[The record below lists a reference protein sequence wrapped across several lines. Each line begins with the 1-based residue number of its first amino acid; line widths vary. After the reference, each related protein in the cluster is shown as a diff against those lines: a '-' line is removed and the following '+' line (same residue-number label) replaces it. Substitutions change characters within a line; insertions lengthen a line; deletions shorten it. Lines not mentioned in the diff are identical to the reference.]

1 MATPVRKK
9 PEKPGDSR
17 PSTSH
22 QQTQSSEALSLDQPS
37 PPENSLDLLLADQ
50 DLLESSLSPKS
61 SDGEAAEMSGSQISD
76 EGTSPCSTE
85 ERSTEQPL
93 EPRKETPP
101 HRQQLARLPPTHE
114 GHQAPTRTQAQA
126 AQALFQ
132 DSNSTESEPL
142 PATPTSP
149 GLISTSPNPTTDL
162 RHRIRKTK
170 KNQPPPSS
178 PSPPPQS
185 DSLPSEDAPKPGDAV
200 TNQGVVS
207 SADTRATPWRIEV
220 MFSPAIPAG
229 TDHSLIVISL
239 QLMIEWLQPG
249 ASFTKI
255 DWVPRAR
262 GEIMHV
268 ELAAVDKDLFR
279 LLVPHP
285 TSLQPSK
292 FTMPAL
298 KSHQFLLRNLDL
310 VLSEQLARQSART
323 SETTQDL
330 TKVWIK
336 YDPQRQISHT
346 PASVVALLQPYC
358 TYVAEPEPL
367 PLQLSRGEELSGV
380 CSGTFKIE
388 VRFKDGPL
396 PKSLSDNHPNPTYYH
411 HDTVACWWLCCY
423 CHQGNTPCAPKYK
436 GSDTNQL
443 KWSCEVYKQLFPDS
457 KQPNPKALSMDQ
469 LINRHKR
476 QSNARSSQYDRDN
489 RKNRKK
495 PDRSNISEDSSLKRS
510 RHHRNRRN
518 EKAASSKSID

>member
-1 MATPVRKK
+1 MDTPVKKK
-9 PEKPGDSR
+9 PEKPGDSQR
-17 PSTSH
+17 SSSPQQMQTSDNQSPSR
-22 QQTQSSEALSLDQPS
+22 S
-37 PPENSLDLLLADQ
+37 PRQENSLDQLLADP
-50 DLLESSLSPKS
+50 DLQESSLNLRFSG
-61 SDGEAAEMSGSQISD
+61 GEAAETNGSPTSD
-76 EGTSPCSTE
+76 EDILGCSLE

-200 TNQGVVS
+200 TNQGVDS

-323 SETTQDL
+323 SEATQKT

-346 PASVVALLQPYC
+346 PASVVALLRPYC

-396 PKSLSDNHPNPTYYH
+396 PKSLSDNQPNPTYYH

-495 PDRSNISEDSSLKRS
+495 SDRSNNSEDSSLKKS
-510 RHHRNRRN
+510 RHHSNRRN
-518 EKAASSKSID
+518 EKAAPSRSID